1 MDEKAK
7 ADIYLAF
14 LDRIL
19 AGEKVS
25 GPVEDV
31 EIEKLLLMAKTMI
44 EADLS
49 VKSQMREKLR
59 KQLLTQV
66 TKGNTSK
73 ISMLFRDNDEL
84 DEEALDY
91 VAAGF
96 GGRDEEQR
104 NICLFCGSRLQKLE
118 GKCPCC
124 NH

>member
-1 MDEKAK
+1 MDEKAR

-19 AGEKVS
+19 AGERVS

-44 EADLS
+44 AADLS

-59 KQLLTQV
+59 KQLLAQV
-66 TKGNTSK
+66 TKGNKSK
-73 ISMLFRDNDEL
+73 LSMLLRDNDEL
-84 DEEALDY
+84 DEEDLDY

-96 GGRDEEQR
+96 GGQAGDQKDT
-104 NICLFCGSRLQKLE
+104 CPYCGSRLQKLE
-118 GKCPCC
+118 GKCPFC